1 MDPLLTDPEVLQAPL
16 ISIAV
21 LQYAFFALVI
31 AAMYTDVSSL
41 IDTKEG
47 RVPNWVT
54 MPGIFGGMLLNAL
67 AVPSWYD
74 GVSHSAKGFAVGF
87 GLFLV
92 LYAMGVFS
100 AGDVKLMGAVG
111 AMTGWYFTLNAILAT
126 TIIGGFVGVLQ
137 LGWRGL
143 VQMSRDGGGPADAG
157 GPTASS
163 PASLGLEPRADRI
176 PVHLVEAG
184 VPAPSSLAPSTPAPS
199 SPAPSSPATSSP
211 GAAVR
216 KDAPAHLP
224 YGLCITLG
232 CFVMFYKLKG
242 NFFLPLAG
250 RFGG

>member
-21 LQYAFFALVI
+21 LQSAFFVLII
-31 AAMYTDVSSL
+31 AAMYMDVSSL
-41 IDTKEG
+41 IDTKEA

-54 MPGIFGGMLLNAL
+54 MPGIFGGMLLNAF

-92 LYAMGVFS
+92 LYAMGVWQ

-111 AMTGWYFTLNAILAT
+111 AMTGWHFTLNAILAT

-143 VQMSRDGGGPADAG
+143 VQMSEENGSSGGDAG
-157 GPTASS
+157 GATAAT
-163 PASLGLEPRADRI
+163 PPVSLGLEPRADRV
-176 PVHLVEAG
+176 PVHVIEAG
-184 VPAPSSLAPSTPAPS
+184 GQAGSATTTPATT
-199 SPAPSSPATSSP
+199 SPAAP
-211 GAAVR
+211 VR
-216 KDAPAHLP
+216 KAAPARLP

-232 CFVMFYKLKG
+232 CFVTFYTLKG